1 MNVLFIGNSYTYYHD
16 MPTLLEKLCKE
27 NGQDVTVYSITKGGR
42 KLESY
47 LDPEDEITRALDKV
61 LSENAFDICFI
72 QEQSVL
78 PAAEFDTFI
87 KGLNCVVDKVKG
99 KARRLVLYATWGRQA
114 GHPVLAEQGWTTASM
129 THLLTDA
136 YSRAAKQVGADLSP
150 VGENFLYVTEHY
162 PDVNLYDADKTHP
175 SYEGSCLAAL
185 THYHTLFGAFPAHTA
200 SLALRDAT
208 LSAFRSA
215 VCR

>member
-16 MPTLLEKLCKE
+16 MPALLEKLCKE
-27 NGQDVTVYSITKGGR
+27 NGKDTAVCSITKGGR

-47 LDPEDEITRALDKV
+47 LDPEDEITRALDTA
-61 LSENAFDICFI
+61 LSENSFDICFI

-87 KGLNCVVDKVKG
+87 KGLNCVVDKVKN
-99 KARRLVLYATWGRQA
+99 KADRLVLYATWGRQA
-114 GHPVLAEQGWTTASM
+114 GHPVLAEHGWTTASM
-129 THLLTDA
+129 TRLLADA

-150 VGENFLYVTEHY
+150 VGENFLYVTEQY

-185 THYHTLFGAFPAHTA
+185 THYHTLFGAFPVHTA
-200 SLALRDAT
+200 SLALSDAT
-208 LSAFRSA
+208 LSAFRAA

>member
-1 MNVLFIGNSYTYYHD
+1 MKILLIGNSYTYYHD
-16 MPTLLEKLCKE
+16 MPALLEKLCKE
-27 NGQDVTVYSITKGGR
+27 NGKAVSVYSITKGGR

-47 LDPEDEITRALDKV
+47 LDPVDEITLALDKA
-61 LSENAFDICFI
+61 LSENTFDVCFI

-99 KARRLVLYATWGRQA
+99 KAARMVLYATWGRQA
-114 GHPVLAEQGWTTASM
+114 GHPVLAEHGWTTASM
-129 THLLTDA
+129 TRLLTDA
-136 YSRAAKQVGADLSP
+136 YTRAAKQSGADLSP
-150 VGENFLYVTEHY
+150 VGENFLYVTENH
-162 PDVNLYDADKTHP
+162 PSIHLYDADKTHP

-200 SLALRDAT
+200 SLTLRDAT
-208 LSAFRSA
+208 LAAFHSA